1 MIIPTRFQPNKNT
14 QIIDTVEKNYKISR
28 RIYQSLFVD
37 ADSFIEFIHSL
48 DVDEIQ
54 ELYDDLKGNGWGVRS
69 LLEIENAYELL
80 TAFQMICYLNG
91 ILSLRNG
98 LLIVPDEKVPEGTE
112 KINLKIL
119 YQMLKDTSSHGLVSI
134 QFLSALGIFFGL
146 DISTPKNAATELYR
160 NLSYESLSG
169 VGDHEFQAISD
180 LVGDMSFQI
189 KNSTL
194 SNTKRKEK
202 QDKKCS
208 NLKIRD
214 ERDFF
219 EKPDQFME
227 ELKEDLI
234 CSRTSNINTPTLNHI
249 FRTQKQYRLKLKRKM
264 KNLKIFLQ
272 NIKK

>member
-54 ELYDDLKGNGWGVRS
+54 ELYDDLKGNEWGVRS

-98 LLIVPDEKVPEGTE
+98 LLIVPDEEVPEGTE

-119 YQMLKDTSSHGLVSI
+119 YEMLKDTSSHGLVSI

-160 NLSYESLSG
+160 NLSNESLGG

-194 SNTKRKEK
+194 SNTKKKEK
-202 QDKKCS
+202 QGKKCS
-208 NLKIRD
+208 NLKITE

-234 CSRTSNINTPTLNHI
+234 CSRTSNI
-249 FRTQKQYRLKLKRKM
+249 
-264 KNLKIFLQ
+264 
-272 NIKK
+272 KK

>member
-1 MIIPTRFQPNKNT
+1 MEQSLIIPTRFQPNKNT

-98 LLIVPDEKVPEGTE
+98 LLIVPDEEVPERTE

-119 YQMLKDTSSHGLVSI
+119 YEMLKDTSSHGLVSI

-194 SNTKRKEK
+194 SNTKKRRNKTK
-202 QDKKCS
+202 
-208 NLKIRD
+208 NVV
-214 ERDFF
+214 
-219 EKPDQFME
+219 
-227 ELKEDLI
+227 
-234 CSRTSNINTPTLNHI
+234 T
-249 FRTQKQYRLKLKRKM
+249 LKLQRNVIFL
-264 KNLKIFLQ
+264 KNLTNLWKS
-272 NIKK
+272 

>member
-91 ILSLRNG
+91 ILSLTNG
-98 LLIVPDEKVPEGTE
+98 LLIVPDGEVPEGTE

-119 YQMLKDTSSHGLVSI
+119 YEMLKDTSSHGLVSI

-169 VGDHEFQAISD
+169 FGDHEFQAISD

-194 SNTKRKEK
+194 SNTKKRRNKTK
-202 QDKKCS
+202 
-208 NLKIRD
+208 NVV
-214 ERDFF
+214 
-219 EKPDQFME
+219 
-227 ELKEDLI
+227 
-234 CSRTSNINTPTLNHI
+234 T
-249 FRTQKQYRLKLKRKM
+249 LKLQRNVIFL
-264 KNLKIFLQ
+264 KNLTNLWKS
-272 NIKK
+272 

>member
-1 MIIPTRFQPNKNT
+1 MEQSLIIPTRFQPNKNT

-98 LLIVPDEKVPEGTE
+98 LLIVPDEEVPEGTE

-119 YQMLKDTSSHGLVSI
+119 YEMLKDTSSHGLVSI

-194 SNTKRKEK
+194 SNTKKKEK
-202 QDKKCS
+202 QHKKCS
-208 NLKIRD
+208 NLKIRE

-234 CSRTSNINTPTLNHI
+234 CSRTSNI
-249 FRTQKQYRLKLKRKM
+249 
-264 KNLKIFLQ
+264 
-272 NIKK
+272 KK

>member
-119 YQMLKDTSSHGLVSI
+119 YEMLKGTSSHGLVSI

-146 DISTPKNAATELYR
+146 DVSTPKNAATELYR
-160 NLSYESLSG
+160 NLSYESLS
-169 VGDHEFQAISD
+169 
-180 LVGDMSFQI
+180 FQI

-194 SNTKRKEK
+194 SNTKKKEK
-202 QDKKCS
+202 QDKRCS
-208 NLKIRD
+208 NFKITE

-219 EKPDQFME
+219 KKPDQFME

-234 CSRTSNINTPTLNHI
+234 CSRTSNI
-249 FRTQKQYRLKLKRKM
+249 
-264 KNLKIFLQ
+264 
-272 NIKK
+272 KK